1 MKRIFDI
8 TCKDFLEL
16 VRNRM
21 TFLFLLLMP
30 MIFTVLFGA
39 AFGGFSK
46 EPTDPRLPV
55 GFINQDGDPLSL
67 QLESLLD
74 DSTVIRLV
82 EDPEK
87 TPADLEKQVADEK
100 LAAAV
105 VIPAGYS
112 QAALSE
118 TLRQPFDFAQ
128 GSAQGETSIRPTVI
142 VDASTAFG
150 TTVESDILT
159 SANRLMNAVRTA
171 QIVSQASGN
180 PAAFDSALTQT
191 LEAWQDPPIRVAET
205 TSAAIETKPQSGVAA
220 FAHTSPA
227 MMLQFAIAGLLTAAQ
242 VMVNERKSR
251 CLQRLLTTAT
261 SRLQILLGH
270 YLAIVTMILCQFI
283 ILIVFGQLI
292 LKLDYLRAAGATLL
306 VTLASAL
313 CIGALGLL
321 IGVLAKSEEQAVM
334 FSLIPMFIL
343 SALGGAWV
351 PLEITG
357 PTFSTIGHVS
367 PVAWAMDGFENIIAR
382 GLGFGSVLV
391 PAAALLGYAV
401 LFFILAAWRFRR
413 SEER

>member
-1 MKRIFDI
+1 MKRILDI

-82 EDPEK
+82 EDPGK
-87 TPADLEKQVADEK
+87 TPADLEKQVADGK
-100 LAAAV
+100 LSAAV

-118 TLRQPFDFAQ
+118 TLRQV
-128 GSAQGETSIRPTVI
+128 QGEAPIRLTVI

-159 SANRLMNAVRTA
+159 SANRLTNAVRTA

-191 LEAWQDPPIRVAET
+191 LEAWQNPPIRVAET

-227 MMLQFAIAGLLTAAQ
+227 MMLQFAIAGLITAAT
-242 VMVNERKSR
+242 VIVNERKSR

-270 YLAIVTMILCQFI
+270 YLAIVTIILCQFI

-306 VTLASAL
+306 VTLMSAL

-321 IGVLAKSEEQAVM
+321 IGVLAKSEEQAIM

-357 PTFSTIGHVS
+357 PTFSTIGHIS
-367 PVAWAMDGFENIIAR
+367 PVAWALDGFENIIAR

-391 PAAALLGYAV
+391 PAAALLGYAL
-401 LFFILAAWRFRR
+401 LFFVLAAWRFRR